1 MNLRIF
7 FILCAL
13 IGPAV
18 PAMAHAFLEHASP
31 GAGAT
36 QATAPKE
43 IDLEFSEALEPSFS
57 GMDVTDAAGRSME
70 VAHPVVN
77 GASMRVSLRPLASGA
92 YHVAWHAVSKDTH
105 RTEGAYGFTVK

>member
-1 MNLRIF
+1 MKLRIF
-7 FILCAL
+7 FILCSL
-13 IGPAV
+13 TSPVV

-36 QATAPKE
+36 PATAPKE

-70 VAHPVVN
+70 AARPVVN
-77 GASMRVSLRPLASGA
+77 GASMRVALRPLAAGA

-105 RTEGAYGFTVK
+105 RTDGAYGFTVK